1 MSVVYICLRWL
12 DTVSYSSEV
21 SLEALFGIISANP
34 VKPGRLGLCMFVTS
48 DIGININI
56 MLITNT
62 YSYD

>member
-1 MSVVYICLRWL
+1 
-12 DTVSYSSEV
+12 
-21 SLEALFGIISANP
+21 LEALFGIISANP